1 MIMRRVLLAIES
13 TCDETAAALI
23 DESGVVL
30 GESVA
35 TQEEFHREYD
45 GVVPEIAAR
54 AHLERIVPVIDMAM
68 KASGVRVDELV
79 AVAVATFPGL
89 PGSLLVGLSAA
100 KALALAW
107 DKPLVGINHIQAHVY
122 ACGIGREPIYP
133 CVGFVVSGGHTSLY
147 RCDDPI
153 TWEYLGGTIDDA
165 AGEAFDKVAVM
176 LGLPFPGGP
185 ELSKLAQRGDPKA
198 IRFPRPLL
206 EDSHRLDFSFSGLK
220 TAVRYRILGVG
231 KSGSSQGTA
240 GVAEVPELLDEQD
253 KADIAA
259 SFEQAV
265 IDCLVGKSILAVK
278 ATGLNRLCIGGGVA
292 ANQKF
297 RSQITAACAS
307 RKIELVIAKPQW
319 CTDNAVMGALAWEKI
334 RRGQFDTLEL
344 DAQPGLVRPEISRP
358 KGKIQA

>member
-1 MIMRRVLLAIES
+1 MRRVLLAIES

-344 DAQPGLVRPEISRP
+344 DAQPGLVRPEILRP